1 MQKSVNNSYL
11 VFFFMLIYGSSIKRL
26 GVDNML
32 KTLKLG
38 MCVSLLCSML
48 MPLREVYASSEETID
63 EEQIVIEKV
72 EEDFEQLERKLEA
85 LDGYKISFRF
95 MNIDENQLL
104 ADGEIIGNSQNGDA
118 RLTYDIYEYN
128 QDEDP
133 VKLTYDLISYRE
145 FGLAYIN
152 TINLL
157 EDSGFF
163 EQDYFAKEI
172 GSQFAA
178 FSEYYVPI
186 SGSELASISLNDS
199 LYSNL
204 LYLPNLELINQINAE
219 NIYQLND
226 STIIDMERLEIP
238 RGLFQD
244 AGSLSLDYYLNI
256 DINDSNHRLVDYD
269 VVTTQRFNV
278 SENSTGISFK
288 TNLESRITDSLLAGR
303 LNDQEDPLTDYDW
316 LSDISTN
323 HVTDKLTK
331 ATIHINPEMTS
342 YSVTLTGLYEQFL
355 LNIFSSQTADIQ
367 SFNYRLELMVTPTQ
381 EVIPSLDE
389 LQTMTMTEFSYLLES
404 SLTKEENIDSQN
416 LERLN

>member
-1 MQKSVNNSYL
+1 
-11 VFFFMLIYGSSIKRL
+11 MLLYGSSIKRL

-63 EEQIVIEKV
+63 EDQIVIEKV
-72 EEDFEQLERKLEA
+72 EEDFEQLERKLQA

-186 SGSELASISLNDS
+186 SGSELASINLNDS

-204 LYLPNLELINQINAE
+204 LYLPNLELINQISAE
-219 NIYQLND
+219 NIYQLNE

-269 VVTTQRFNV
+269 VVTSQRFNV

-303 LNDQEDPLTDYDW
+303 LNDQEDSLTDYDW